1 MNPIASNV
9 LAWLLTY
16 LIHSTVLLGVAWLVT
31 RRSGLEPWASEL
43 IWKVA
48 LLAPLVTGTIQSRL
62 ELSTPAAVRLP
73 ATQPATPADA
83 ARQPADPG
91 RQPTDPGRQPTD
103 PGRQP
108 TDGRQP
114 ADPGRQPGVQAR
126 EATDPASITPGA
138 PGYRPGSENP
148 TPSRG
153 PSLPLVVV
161 ALWGL
166 IALASSLYY
175 VARRLIL
182 VGRLADRRA
191 VTDGPL
197 AATLAELQRT
207 AGYRRRVHLTMART
221 ISSPVALGLSE
232 ICVPELALSELG
244 VEQQRSMLAHELAHL
259 ARRDSLWLAAASLI
273 ERLFFF
279 QPLNRL
285 ARRELE
291 TAAEYLSDEWAMRK
305 TGSAVSLAKCLATVA
320 EWIQASPLGVPVAG
334 LAERR
339 SLLVSR
345 ISRLLDGHLASS
357 PASRRV
363 WAAGA
368 TLAVVVTIAA
378 APRVSQSSPPGPLSL
393 RESSPPD
400 PLSLRER
407 GNDARPSSP
416 LSGTERG
423 SGGEAADQDTTVV
436 NALIARLK
444 DENARVRGAAAHSLG
459 RLGDPRAVMPLI
471 AVLADSDA
479 AVRATAIDALADLE
493 DPRAIGPIAALL
505 RDPVTDVKRN
515 ALSALSHWEQ
525 GVPTAPVV
533 ALLEDPDAEVR
544 HEAIDLLDHLHAR
557 SAGSAIARLI
567 NDPSSDVRVAVV
579 QALGNLREQS
589 GAAAITEALNDAN
602 ADVRQAALGAL
613 NDLKAPIAEATLLKL
628 MTDANAD
635 VRQRAAELAGERSVI
650 AAIPSLRRL
659 IDDPKSD
666 VREAATEALGQIAD
680 PAARQ
685 ALRAALQSPDPK
697 VRRAAAEAL
706 GQEP

>member
-1 MNPIASNV
+1 MNALSSTL

-31 RRSGLEPWASEL
+31 RRLRLDPAASDVL
-43 IWKVA
+43 WKVA
-48 LLAPLVTGTIQSRL
+48 LLAPLITGTIQSRL
-62 ELSTPAAVRLP
+62 ELATPQAVRLP
-73 ATQPATPADA
+73 ATQPATP
-83 ARQPADPG
+83 DPG
-91 RQPTDPGRQPTD
+91 RQADVT
-103 PGRQP
+103 
-108 TDGRQP
+108 
-114 ADPGRQPGVQAR
+114 DPGRQPGV
-126 EATDPASITPGA
+126 EAAPGTPDTPGL
-138 PGYRPGSENP
+138 RPGSGNP
-148 TPSRG
+148 TPSRA

-161 ALWGL
+161 LLWGV

-182 VGRLADRRA
+182 IGRLADRRA
-191 VTDGPL
+191 VGDGPL
-197 AATLAELQRT
+197 AATLADLQRT
-207 AGYRRRVHLTMART
+207 TGYRRRVRLTMART

-259 ARRDSLWLAAASLI
+259 ARRDSVWLAGASLM

-279 QPLNRL
+279 QPFNRL

-291 TAAEYLSDEWAMRK
+291 TAAEYLSDEWAMQK

-345 ISRLLDGHLASS
+345 ISRLLDGRLASS

-363 WAAGA
+363 WAAAAALG
-368 TLAVVVTIAA
+368 VVVTIAA
-378 APRVSQSSPPGPLSL
+378 APRV
-393 RESSPPD
+393 
-400 PLSLRER
+400 
-407 GNDARPSSP
+407 ASP
-416 LSGTERG
+416 LVPA
-423 SGGEAADQDTTVV
+423 GETSTVDTTRSIPEVSAPVVSRKLAAAAPVPDQDTTVV

-444 DENARVRGAAAHSLG
+444 DENAGVRRAAARSLG
-459 RLGDPRAVMPLI
+459 NLGDLRAVQPLI
-471 AVLADSDA
+471 AVLADSNAEVRSA
-479 AVRATAIDALADLE
+479 AIEALADLE
-493 DPRAIGPIAALL
+493 DPRAIGPIAGLL
-505 RDPVTDVKRN
+505 KDPVADVKHNALN
-515 ALSALSHWEQ
+515 ALSNWEQ

-533 ALLEDPDAEVR
+533 ALLEDPDADVR
-544 HEAIDLLDHLHAR
+544 REAVNLLDHLHAR

-567 NDPSSDVRVAVV
+567 RDPSPDVRHAVV
-579 QALGNLREQS
+579 QALGNLGEQS
-589 GAAAITEALNDAN
+589 GAAAITEALADAN

-613 NDLKAPIAEATLLKL
+613 DDLKAPIAEATLLNL
-628 MTDANAD
+628 MNDANAD
-635 VRQRAAELAGERSVI
+635 VRQRAAQLAGERSVI
-650 AAIPSLRRL
+650 AAIPALRRL
-659 IDDPKSD
+659 IDDPRGD
-666 VREAATEALGQIAD
+666 VREAATEALGHIAD

-706 GQEP
+706 GQDP